1 MAVLLEK
8 AKTTA
13 LNMLKESKED
23 VEKVIGESVLDWRNN
38 CKNIAPIH

>member
-23 VEKVIGESVLDWRNN
+23 VEKVK
-38 CKNIAPIH
+38 KNEQNGNID

>member
-23 VEKVIGESVLDWRNN
+23 VEKV
-38 CKNIAPIH
+38 KKKKK